1 LRNNTETNTKGRKN
15 PPIKKFFSSLK
26 LTTWLLLILAFSSI
40 LGTIIPQQGVSTT
53 IHTHLSEEL
62 LRLFNFFQL
71 FDVYHSYWFLFL
83 CGLLCLNIVVCVT
96 GRIPSAIRYM
106 KKNPIQTMPSDS
118 SFVDVNVA
126 EEDLDKTLLRLE
138 HILRYR
144 FGKVRRVE
152 SDQGITLFAQR
163 GRYKR
168 GLLLVAHLSVLVI
181 IFGMAVGRYTGFEA
195 YVEIPEGEIAEA
207 VYLNNN
213 PGIIDLGFSIRC
225 DAFHI
230 DLYDTGMPKEYSSEL
245 SFMKDGHI
253 VQKGVLRVNHPLSFK
268 GIRFYQASYSKNYR
282 AQLNITRNEEVQ
294 SVNALF
300 ENTYQ
305 LGDQDTKFT
314 VVRVEQNFMNMGPAV
329 ELDISDSSRHIRIWI
344 FKHIDEMISAVPDLL
359 ERVPKFN
366 PGRFQP
372 YVFSLE
378 GLNEYYKT
386 GLMVNR
392 DPGGIIVALG
402 GLFFFLGIFISLLT
416 PRKRVWARI
425 QGGTIGITIQGGRQS
440 SAADK
445 DINRIIREIRRNR
458 T

>member
-1 LRNNTETNTKGRKN
+1 LRNNSELNTKGRKTI
-15 PPIKKFFSSLK
+15 PIKKFFSSLK
-26 LTTWLLLILAFSSI
+26 LTTWLLLVLAFSAI
-40 LGTIIPQQGVSTT
+40 LGTIIPQKGITT
-53 IHTHLSEEL
+53 NIHTHLSEEML
-62 LRLFNFFQL
+62 NLFNSLQL

-83 CGLLCLNIVVCVT
+83 CGMLCLNIVFCGT
-96 GRIPSAIRYM
+96 GRIPSTIRYM
-106 KKNPIQTMPSDS
+106 KKNPFQTMPSDS
-118 SFVDVNVA
+118 SFVDVNVE
-126 EEDLDKTLLRLE
+126 EEDMDKTLLRLE
-138 HILRYR
+138 RILKYR
-144 FGKVRRVE
+144 FGKVGKAE
-152 SDQGITLFAQR
+152 SNQGIILFAQR

-168 GLLLVAHLSVLVI
+168 VWLLVAHLSVLVI
-181 IFGMAVGRYTGFEA
+181 IFGMAVGRYAGFEA
-195 YVEIPEGEIAEA
+195 YVEISEGEIAET

-230 DLYDTGMPKEYSSEL
+230 DLYNTGMPKEYSSEL
-245 SFMKDGHI
+245 SFIKDGHI
-253 VQKGVLRVNHPLSFK
+253 VQKGVLQVNHPLSFM
-268 GIRFYQASYSKNYR
+268 GVRFYQASYGQNFK
-282 AQLNITRNEEVQ
+282 AQLNITRNKEVQ
-294 SVNALF
+294 SVNALV

-305 LGDQDTKFT
+305 LGDQDTKFM

-329 ELDISDSSRHIRIWI
+329 ELDISDSSRHMRIWI

-402 GLFFFLGIFISLLT
+402 GLAFFLGIFISLLT
-416 PRKRVWARI
+416 PRKRIWVRI

-440 SAADK
+440 SGADK
-445 DINRIIREIRRNR
+445 DINRIIQEIRRNR